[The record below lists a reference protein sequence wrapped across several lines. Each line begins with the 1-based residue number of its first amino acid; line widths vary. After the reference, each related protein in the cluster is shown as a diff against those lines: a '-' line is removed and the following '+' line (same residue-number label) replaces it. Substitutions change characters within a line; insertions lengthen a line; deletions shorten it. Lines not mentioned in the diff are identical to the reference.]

1 MGEMMTRDNPNQ
13 KARYSHDSKID
24 IENALAKLPNQARIT
39 FVLHDIEGY
48 KHHEISKIMNIEVG
62 TSKAH
67 LHRARR
73 MLRLELT
80 K

>member
-1 MGEMMTRDNPNQ
+1 M
-13 KARYSHDSKID
+13 A
-24 IENALAKLPNQARIT
+24 

-48 KHHEISKIMNIEVG
+48 KHHEIADMMDIEVG
-62 TSKAH
+62 TLKAH

-73 MLRLELT
+73 MLREELS

>member
-1 MGEMMTRDNPNQ
+1 MLEGEQLHT
-13 KARYSHDSKID
+13 KSKHHHDVRID
-24 IENALAKLPNQARIT
+24 IEQALEKLPQQARIA

-48 KHHEISKIMNIEVG
+48 KHHEISGIMNIETG

-67 LHRARR
+67 LHRARK
-73 MLRLELT
+73 MLREELT